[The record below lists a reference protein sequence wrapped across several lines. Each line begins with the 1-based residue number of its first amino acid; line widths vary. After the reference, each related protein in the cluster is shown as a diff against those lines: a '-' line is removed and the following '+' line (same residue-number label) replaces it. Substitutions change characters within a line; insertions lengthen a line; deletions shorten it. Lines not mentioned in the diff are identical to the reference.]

1 MQTIIKN
8 VHLQQDLSRNGTYI
22 NREKLGLKRKRI
34 LAHND
39 VISVSNPAYKTFV
52 YKDQRRNL
60 YDLPEVITSKYHV
73 GRKLGAGASGTV
85 YHVHNYQTCNAYA
98 LKHIK
103 KNLLVDLK
111 TEKAMNE
118 AKIMK
123 SLKHPCVV
131 QMNDIIDTPD
141 SVFIM
146 LELMHGGDLLTRI
159 QRCSYL
165 SEDLSKLSFY
175 QICHAIKYLHDR
187 NVTHRD
193 LKPDNILLATK
204 DDETLVKVSD
214 FGLSKLVQNNSV
226 MKTLCGTPLYVAP
239 EVLQTNGRGEYSEKV
254 DVWSLGVVLFTC
266 LSGTLPFA
274 NEYGSPA
281 TEQIKH
287 GRFKFISPN
296 WKNVSEVAKK
306 FVCEILTIDV
316 EKRPSI
322 DKVLQHPWLADDYGM
337 LCKAH
342 KLMDLPPPPAPI
354 VKIPRARIIDRQTI
368 FAKPK
373 PFEVGKISSEL
384 TNIIENSPLQ
394 LQPPPKRR
402 RLCWSSQKIDKHASD
417 HGIYQCSFYQYI
429 MILNYYIYIHVYV
442 TIPMTLLLSDKQT
455 IIPYIL
461 L

>member
-1 MQTIIKN
+1 MNI
-8 VHLQQDLSRNGTYI
+8 VFVQDMSRNGTYI
-22 NREKLGLKRKRI
+22 NREKIGTKKKRI

-39 VISVSNPAYKTFV
+39 VISVSHPAYKTFV
-52 YKDQRRNL
+52 YKDQRRNNN
-60 YDLPEVITSKYHV
+60 DLPDTITSKYYI

-85 YHVHNYQTCNAYA
+85 FHVHNYRNCQAYA

-146 LELMHGGDLLTRI
+146 LELMHGGDLLSRI

-165 SEDLSKLSFY
+165 PEEQSKLFFY

-187 NVTHRD
+187 KVTHRD

-226 MKTLCGTPLYVAP
+226 MRTLCGTPLYVAP
-239 EVLQTNGRGEYSEKV
+239 EVLLTNGRGEYTQKV

-281 TEQIKH
+281 TEQIKN
-287 GRFKFISPN
+287 GRYKFISPN
-296 WKNVSEVAKK
+296 WKKVSEMAKK
-306 FVCEILTIDV
+306 FVCQILTIDV
-316 EKRPSI
+316 ERRPSI
-322 DKVLQHPWLADDYGM
+322 DEVLQHPWLADDHAM
-337 LCKAH
+337 QCRAH
-342 KLMDLPPPPAPI
+342 TLMGLPPP
-354 VKIPRARIIDRQTI
+354 VQEVSVPRPHIIDRRTVFIKPQT
-368 FAKPK
+368 
-373 PFEVGKISSEL
+373 FEVTKLNNEIDSISE
-384 TNIIENSPLQ
+384 ISPQ
-394 LQPPPKRR
+394 QQQPPTKRR
-402 RLCWSSQKIDKHASD
+402 RLC
-417 HGIYQCSFYQYI
+417 
-429 MILNYYIYIHVYV
+429 
-442 TIPMTLLLSDKQT
+442 
-455 IIPYIL
+455 
-461 L
+461 